1 MENERCFSL
10 ADFGHFL
17 TFPEVGGE
25 KLRSKTTSALLKL
38 RLGLSLAKINKQQ
51 DIGKLC
57 LGIES

>member
-17 TFPEVGGE
+17 TFPRGGWGKIE
-25 KLRSKTTSALLKL
+25 IKDH
-38 RLGLSLAKINKQQ
+38 LSLAETEIGAELGKKNKQQ